1 MVRDTERGLLVTR
14 FHYSN
19 VVHPKEAVIT
29 GMTRDGT
36 WMIENGEVTHPVK
49 NLRFTHSIIEA
60 LRDAEAVGS
69 DPELASEFFFSAS
82 SVPALR
88 VSSFHFTGASDH

>member
-1 MVRDTERGLLVTR
+1 
-14 FHYSN
+14 
-19 VVHPKEAVIT
+19 
-29 GMTRDGT
+29 
-36 WMIENGEVTHPVK
+36 VK